1 MSSSTPVAT
10 SRTPRLVKSDP
21 HQPRTTITP
30 TLHQPQP
37 VNPTSRK
44 EALEFVGG
52 ILFFSLVCAAPALG
66 SILTETI
73 L

>member
-1 MSSSTPVAT
+1 
-10 SRTPRLVKSDP
+10 
-21 HQPRTTITP
+21 
-30 TLHQPQP
+30 